1 MKRISFLLI
10 LLSLSAAPLVRGQ
23 DARTDER
30 LNKLS
35 GQIEDLIA
43 GQEAQKKRV
52 SELLRE
58 MENLREQIGKP
69 NNSYASQEDLKRL
82 ARSVEEVDRKRLD
95 DYKKIETAIANLGTK
110 LAPVSQ
116 SNGKDKERHSTT
128 QKNSGADKGDK
139 TSGDSKTSA
148 ESPGN
153 EKAPANDKGFKY
165 TIKSGDTISA
175 IIQAYKDQ
183 NIKVGEKDIL
193 KANPGLVPEKMKV
206 GQEIFIPAPPTG
218 KKETASKD

>member
-1 MKRISFLLI
+1 MVLSFSAISF
-10 LLSLSAAPLVRGQ
+10 VRAQ
-23 DARTDER
+23 DARTEER

-43 GQEAQKKRV
+43 GQEAQKKRI
-52 SELLRE
+52 SELLKE

-110 LAPVSQ
+110 LAPASQ
-116 SNGKDKERHSTT
+116 SNGKERERHSTSG
-128 QKNSGADKGDK
+128 KNSGGDRGDK
-139 TSGDSKTSA
+139 SSSDTTGSD
-148 ESPGN
+148 
-153 EKAPANDKGFKY
+153 KAPANEKGFKY

-183 NIKVGEKDIL
+183 NINVKEKDIL

-206 GQEIFIPAPPTG
+206 GQEIFIPAPQTG
-218 KKETASKD
+218 KKEAALKE

>member
-1 MKRISFLLI
+1 M
-10 LLSLSAAPLVRGQ
+10 
-23 DARTDER
+23 
-30 LNKLS
+30 S

-52 SELLRE
+52 SELLKE

-82 ARSVEEVDRKRLD
+82 AKSVEEVDRKRLD

-116 SNGKDKERHSTT
+116 SSGKDKERHSAGA
-128 QKNSGADKGDK
+128 KNSGADKGDK
-139 TSGDSKTSA
+139 SSGDST
-148 ESPGN
+148 N
-153 EKAPANDKGFKY
+153 TEKAPASEKGFKY
-165 TIKSGDTISA
+165 TIKSGDTLSA

-183 NIKVGEKDIL
+183 NIKVSEKDIM

-218 KKETASKD
+218 KKETALKD